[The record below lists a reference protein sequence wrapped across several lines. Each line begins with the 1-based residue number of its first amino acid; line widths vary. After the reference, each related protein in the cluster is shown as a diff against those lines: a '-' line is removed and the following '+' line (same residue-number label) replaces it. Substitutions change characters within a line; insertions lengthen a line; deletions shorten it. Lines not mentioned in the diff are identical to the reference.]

1 MKEKTCCFTG
11 HRNIPTDQYQRI
23 AEETEKAI
31 ETLIKQGYLFFYA
44 GGALGYDTIAEKAV
58 LNLKKKYPDIYL
70 VLALPCLTQAAKW
83 SDEDKETYEKIKAGA
98 DIRVYTSQSY
108 TRYCMHERNR
118 FLVDNSSVCI
128 CYLTEKHGGTFYTV
142 NYAEKNNLT
151 IINIA
156 NQIG

>member
-1 MKEKTCCFTG
+1 MKDKTCCFTG

-31 ETLIKQGYLFFYA
+31 EKLIKQGYLLFFA
-44 GGALGYDTIAEKAV
+44 GGALGLDTIAEKAV

-70 VLALPCLTQAAKW
+70 VLALPCLTQADKW

-98 DIRVYTSQSY
+98 DIIVYVSQSY
-108 TRYCMHERNR
+108 TRYCMYERNR

-128 CYLTEKHGGTFYTV
+128 CYLTQNSGGTVYTV
-142 NYAEKNNLT
+142 NYAEKNSLT
-151 IINIA
+151 ILNIA
-156 NQIG
+156 NQIV